1 MIIEATPRGM
11 LNIFFRHRY
20 KFAMVF
26 LPIFSLAAAYCF
38 LIAIPR
44 YESDASIL
52 VKFAD
57 SQSSQGNNPA
67 AGQGIAASQLERIQI
82 INSQIGVLLSQ
93 DVLTDVLN
101 TMKIETVYPVLA
113 GVDPQLKL
121 ATAISLLNRD
131 LDVEPG
137 KNANIINLTL
147 LNQNPAVSAKF
158 LNLLIDRFSAKQ
170 WSIYQNSQLPFM
182 QQQLAQARE
191 KLEKART
198 AVEEYKATNGINS
211 LEEERTLLLK
221 QQSDA
226 QENLTQAMSKQ
237 EEAQG
242 RYAKLEEMLKSMP
255 KDTKLSDENDRF
267 KAVDDARSRVDD
279 LLARQKQ
286 MSDNYLPGST
296 PMQALTAQLDFAQ
309 QQFARASKESAAR
322 IRTGANPVRQQTEI
336 DLMTAAGDQFG
347 ATAGRASYEA
357 ELARIR
363 EKLSTLESRSQRLD
377 ALTLQQ
383 QVDEENFRNY
393 LQAVNDATVSDDLNR
408 QRISSIA
415 VVQSPTV
422 AVAPTRPRTKIVVPA
437 AFLLALAAA
446 ITTILLAE
454 MFDESFS
461 RANQIEAVLGLPV
474 LGTFTNR
481 RRLARIV
488 PRALPSYA
496 KLLPL
501 LILLVFASVAPRAAL
516 GFDQLDPTYG
526 HSLVVR
532 DQTGHVIE
540 VLSPKRDR
548 FLRESKTGG
557 SLGWAQ
563 RMGSSLAFFD
573 RDGHQVST
581 ARRELMPPNFAIGAI
596 AVLRDGT
603 GNAIGIVARH

>member
-38 LIAIPR
+38 LIVIPR
-44 YESDASIL
+44 YESDASLL

-57 SQSSQGNNPA
+57 SQSSQGNSNTVP
-67 AGQGIAASQLERIQI
+67 GQGIAAAQLERIQI

-93 DVLTDVLN
+93 DILTDVLN
-101 TMKIETVYPVLA
+101 TMKIETVYPVLI

-121 ATAISLLNRD
+121 ATALGLLNRD
-131 LDVEPG
+131 LDIEPA
-137 KNANIINLTL
+137 KNANIITLAL
-147 LNQNPAVSAKF
+147 LNPDPAISAKF
-158 LNLLIDRFSAKQ
+158 LTLLIEKFVAKQ

-211 LEEERTLLLK
+211 LDEERTLLLK

-242 RYAKLEEMLKSMP
+242 RYAKLEEMLKTMP

-309 QQFARASKESAAR
+309 QQLARSSKESAAR
-322 IRTGANPVRQQTEI
+322 VRTVANPVRQQTEI

-377 ALTLQQ
+377 SLTLQQ

-393 LQAVNDATVSDDLNR
+393 LQAVNDASVSDDLNR

-415 VVQSPTV
+415 MVQSPTI

-501 LILLVFASVAPRAAL
+501 LILLVFGAVAPRLAL
-516 GFDQLDPTYG
+516 GVDQLDPAYG
-526 HSLVVR
+526 QSLVVR
-532 DQTGHVIE
+532 DQQGEITE
-540 VLSPKRDR
+540 VLFPKRDR
-548 FLRESKTGG
+548 FIRESKTGVP
-557 SLGWAQ
+557 LGLAQ
-563 RMGSSLAFFD
+563 RMGSSLACFD
-573 RDGHQVST
+573 NDCNDIT
-581 ARRELMPPNFAIGAI
+581 LARW
-596 AVLRDGT
+596 VL
-603 GNAIGIVARH
+603 NMANYLV